1 MPAFFVG
8 VTIPRCA
15 RRPASHRHFAGKN
28 KISTG
33 AELRLTIGYYGGA
46 G

>member
-1 MPAFFVG
+1 MPAFLLGKPSRVAQEG
-8 VTIPRCA
+8 
-15 RRPASHRHFAGKN
+15 PASHRHFAGKN

-33 AELRLTIGYYGGA
+33 AELRLTIGYYGAA